1 MSAASTVEQFRQTA
15 EQVRQQGIQEVTSRL
30 EECRQLDA
38 QYAEMKAAATA
49 RLAPFG
55 LTIDLDALLAA
66 TPNGSPPPVVGT
78 AAAADTP
85 PTTGGKGGLSITRL
99 GEFAQGVK
107 KEGFTGV
114 ELVTWA
120 GVHGHL
126 PPNPG
131 EADRK
136 AVMSVLAQAVKGGVV
151 VRTNRSRT
159 DLPVYVHKDFA

>member
-1 MSAASTVEQFRQTA
+1 MSTTATAEQFRQTA
-15 EQVRQQGIQEVTSRL
+15 EQVRQQGIQEVTTRL
-30 EECRQLDA
+30 DECRKLDGE
-38 QYAEMKAAATA
+38 YAEMKAAAAA

-55 LTIDLDALLAA
+55 LTIDLDALVAA
-66 TPNGSPPPVVGT
+66 TPNTAAATVGT
-78 AAAADTP
+78 AMDTP
-85 PTTGGKGGLSITRL
+85 PTPGGKTGLSINRL
-99 GEFAQGVK
+99 AEFAQGVK

-120 GVHGHL
+120 GIHGHL